1 MSSSYAAA
9 TEMRGQK
16 LFLEKVRAT
25 ARKNQNPQNALE
37 RCVWE
42 CFIAT
47 FTLKFCHFWNQTAI
61 MHRRHV
67 KLGIVQP
74 RDCPQFDLGSP
85 RLKCWDMFSVF
96 FHDGSMISSA
106 ATSFTQLYLCKGFN
120 FVTGVRQGHE
130 ALTKMAKTQAEFT
143 PKRNL
148 SIYQPCIFRCEL
160 FRMCCGRGPAPWTT
174 LLAAAGSFQEV
185 VPWSGLPR
193 TSRRSGRNGHLD
205 WLAVLLHMKA
215 FNLSMA
221 GAFWPE

>member
-1 MSSSYAAA
+1 MCLGMLYCKVHFKILSFLEPNSNHAQTPCQTWHRPTQRLPTVRPRQSE
-9 TEMRGQK
+9 TEMLRY
-16 LFLEKVRAT
+16 V
-25 ARKNQNPQNALE
+25 
-37 RCVWE
+37 
-42 CFIAT
+42 
-47 FTLKFCHFWNQTAI
+47 FCI
-61 MHRRHV
+61 
-67 KLGIVQP
+67 
-74 RDCPQFDLGSP
+74 
-85 RLKCWDMFSVF
+85 

-130 ALTKMAKTQAEFT
+130 ALPKMAKTQAEFT

-215 FNLSMA
+215 GNLSMA

>member
-1 MSSSYAAA
+1 MCLGMLYCNVYFKILSFLEPNSNHAQTPCQTWHRPTQRLPTVRPRQSE
-9 TEMRGQK
+9 TEMLRY
-16 LFLEKVRAT
+16 V
-25 ARKNQNPQNALE
+25 
-37 RCVWE
+37 
-42 CFIAT
+42 
-47 FTLKFCHFWNQTAI
+47 FCI
-61 MHRRHV
+61 
-67 KLGIVQP
+67 
-74 RDCPQFDLGSP
+74 
-85 RLKCWDMFSVF
+85 